1 MGFNFVQ
8 YIASYLKFYPRRK
21 NKYVWMYIY
30 FCVDIKEDLYDLQK
44 IVIDNF
50 FILRGLCVCIFIIK
64 SQKMPHVQS
73 GR

>member
-1 MGFNFVQ
+1 MGLNLFNTLIQSVIHGERRSMHIYHK
-8 YIASYLKFYPRRK
+8 YIICA
-21 NKYVWMYIY
+21 
-30 FCVDIKEDLYDLQK
+30 DIKEDLYDLQK